1 MTRFLTSLAAF
12 LAAAP
17 LFAQDIDLQWVGD
30 KPQVPAGQSWGV
42 PFEKGQLDERQTFS
56 LTDSNGDQL
65 PLQQWV
71 MARHRD
77 GSVKWM
83 GFATSLTP
91 DQTEGLKLTAGPRL
105 TPRQARQAA
114 RKASAS
120 EMQADGIKVS
130 ETADEVTVD
139 NGVEKIT
146 FGKSGAWLVR
156 AIEMNGTKVAG
167 NGRLVCIRED
177 RSQEEDGILKF
188 DDFQSRID
196 SVSVEKTGPVLAVVK
211 IDGMHS
217 DGTRDWLP
225 FSVRFY
231 IYDNVPSVRMVHS
244 FIYDGDQFTDFIKGL
259 GIEFTLPLREEIHN
273 RHVRFAGE
281 NGGLWGE
288 AVKPLAGRRVLTYP
302 GIESVLRD
310 QFEGKRVPDQAE
322 YNAAGQKLISDWADW
337 SDFRLTQL
345 TPDGFDI
352 RKRTNA
358 ESRWIGTAGGNRA
371 PGYMQAGDVSGGLG
385 LSLKDFWQSYPTELE
400 IMDMT
405 EDNATMTVW
414 IWSPRGEVMDMR
426 HYDTEGHDLNS
437 AYEDYQEGMSTPYG
451 IARTSEI
458 TIVPYSVM
466 PTRDES
472 VHIAQT
478 AQSISQIMATPQYL
492 HDAGAFGVWGLP
504 DPDGGEVKQWIEK
517 QINDYIAFYEQS
529 IETQRWYGFW
539 NYGDVMH
546 SYMSGRH
553 SWNYDIG
560 GNAWANTELE
570 PDLWLWYAFVRSGRE
585 DIFRMARAMTRH
597 TSEVDVYHIGE
608 MAGLGTRH
616 NVSHWGCGAKEAR
629 IGQAWWKRF
638 FYYLTCDDRV
648 GDLMH
653 DAADADFTTLKFDP
667 LRVAQ
672 PRSEFPTSQPT
683 RLRWGPDWI
692 AFVGNWFTEWE
703 RTGNEYYLDKIETGM
718 KSLSNLPNGL
728 FTGKGPYGYDPETG
742 KLTYEGEPD
751 WITNTN
757 HLANL
762 QGGFEVM
769 MEVYDGIGNED
780 FNKTYL
786 EYCSWYTVP
795 KDDPIR
801 DLPENAKYKN
811 WWGHWNQD
819 RMLAFAGHELNDA
832 YRIKLAWVRFLQGS
846 VGPDGKLRDQVPLV
860 RVEGSDTLIPFYES
874 PRVSTNGTAQW
885 NLEAIIMLGLIGDQ
899 IPDLSEIPAPAPRR

>member
-1 MTRFLTSLAAF
+1 
-12 LAAAP
+12 
-17 LFAQDIDLQWVGD
+17 
-30 KPQVPAGQSWGV
+30 
-42 PFEKGQLDERQTFS
+42 
-56 LTDSNGDQL
+56 
-65 PLQQWV
+65 
-71 MARHRD
+71 
-77 GSVKWM
+77 
-83 GFATSLTP
+83 
-91 DQTEGLKLTAGPRL
+91 
-105 TPRQARQAA
+105 
-114 RKASAS
+114 
-120 EMQADGIKVS
+120 
-130 ETADEVTVD
+130 
-139 NGVEKIT
+139 
-146 FGKSGAWLVR
+146 
-156 AIEMNGTKVAG
+156 
-167 NGRLVCIRED
+167 
-177 RSQEEDGILKF
+177 
-188 DDFQSRID
+188 
-196 SVSVEKTGPVLAVVK
+196 
-211 IDGMHS
+211 
-217 DGTRDWLP
+217 
-225 FSVRFY
+225 
-231 IYDNVPSVRMVHS
+231 
-244 FIYDGDQFTDFIKGL
+244 
-259 GIEFTLPLREEIHN
+259 
-273 RHVRFAGE
+273 
-281 NGGLWGE
+281 
-288 AVKPLAGRRVLTYP
+288 
-302 GIESVLRD
+302 
-310 QFEGKRVPDQAE
+310 
-322 YNAAGQKLISDWADW
+322 
-337 SDFRLTQL
+337 
-345 TPDGFDI
+345 
-352 RKRTNA
+352 
-358 ESRWIGTAGGNRA
+358 
-371 PGYMQAGDVSGGLG
+371 
-385 LSLKDFWQSYPTELE
+385 
-400 IMDMT
+400 
-405 EDNATMTVW
+405 
-414 IWSPRGEVMDMR
+414 
-426 HYDTEGHDLNS
+426 
-437 AYEDYQEGMSTPYG
+437 
-451 IARTSEI
+451 
-458 TIVPYSVM
+458 
-466 PTRDES
+466 
-472 VHIAQT
+472 
-478 AQSISQIMATPQYL
+478 
-492 HDAGAFGVWGLP
+492 
-504 DPDGGEVKQWIEK
+504 
-517 QINDYIAFYEQS
+517 
-529 IETQRWYGFW
+529 
-539 NYGDVMH
+539 
-546 SYMSGRH
+546 
-553 SWNYDIG
+553 
-560 GNAWANTELE
+560 
-570 PDLWLWYAFVRSGRE
+570 
-585 DIFRMARAMTRH
+585 MTRH

-846 VGPDGKLRDQVPLV
+846 VGPDGKLRDQVPVV
-860 RVEGSDTLIPFYES
+860 RIEGSDTLTPFYES

-899 IPDLSEIPAPAPRR
+899 IPDLSEIPAPAPRW

>member
-17 LFAQDIDLQWVGD
+17 LFAQEIDLQWVGD
-30 KPQVPAGQSWGV
+30 QPQVPAGQSWGV
-42 PFEKGQLDERQTFS
+42 PFEKGQIDERQTFS
-56 LTDSNGDQL
+56 LTDGNGDQL

-83 GFATSLTP
+83 GFAASLTP
-91 DQTEGLKLTAGPRL
+91 DQTDGLKLTAGPKL

-156 AIEMNGTKVAG
+156 AIEMNGTKVAE

-196 SVSVEKTGPVLAVVK
+196 SVSIEKTGPVLAVVK

-273 RHVRFAGE
+273 RHMRFAGE

-310 QFEGKRVPDQAE
+310 QFEGKRVPNQAE

-405 EDNATMTVW
+405 EDKATMTVW

-451 IARTSEI
+451 ISRTSEI
-458 TIVPYSVM
+458 TIVPYSTM

-478 AQSISQIMATPQYL
+478 AQNISQLMATPQYL
-492 HDAGAFGVWGLP
+492 HDAGAFGVWSLP

-517 QINDYIAFYEQS
+517 QIDDYIAFYEQS

-539 NYGDVMH
+539 NYGDDAIH
-546 SYMSGRH
+546 GTTTSAATPGPTPSSNPTSG
-553 SWNYDIG
+553 
-560 GNAWANTELE
+560 
-570 PDLWLWYAFVRSGRE
+570 F
-585 DIFRMARAMTRH
+585 
-597 TSEVDVYHIGE
+597 
-608 MAGLGTRH
+608 GTL
-616 NVSHWGCGAKEAR
+616 SC
-629 IGQAWWKRF
+629 
-638 FYYLTCDDRV
+638 
-648 GDLMH
+648 
-653 DAADADFTTLKFDP
+653 AADARTSSGS
-667 LRVAQ
+667 LR
-672 PRSEFPTSQPT
+672 R
-683 RLRWGPDWI
+683 
-692 AFVGNWFTEWE
+692 
-703 RTGNEYYLDKIETGM
+703 
-718 KSLSNLPNGL
+718 
-728 FTGKGPYGYDPETG
+728 
-742 KLTYEGEPD
+742 
-751 WITNTN
+751 
-757 HLANL
+757 
-762 QGGFEVM
+762 
-769 MEVYDGIGNED
+769 
-780 FNKTYL
+780 
-786 EYCSWYTVP
+786 
-795 KDDPIR
+795 
-801 DLPENAKYKN
+801 
-811 WWGHWNQD
+811 
-819 RMLAFAGHELNDA
+819 
-832 YRIKLAWVRFLQGS
+832 
-846 VGPDGKLRDQVPLV
+846 
-860 RVEGSDTLIPFYES
+860 
-874 PRVSTNGTAQW
+874 
-885 NLEAIIMLGLIGDQ
+885 
-899 IPDLSEIPAPAPRR
+899 